1 MPPAAIYSRANH
13 KISIGAAVTH
23 WERYAFRYLAGTVIV
38 LLVGGTVFYHI
49 VERFSWVNAY
59 YFCVVTLT
67 TVGYGDVVPKTD
79 FGKIFT
85 TFYIMIGV
93 GVITTFLGS
102 LGDVAGTNVLPH
114 YRTTYFLVRATSAP
128 EPAGRTSA
136 GAMKVFGQLD
146 RS

>member
-1 MPPAAIYSRANH
+1 M
-13 KISIGAAVTH
+13 TH
-23 WERYAFRYLAGTVIV
+23 WERYAFRYLVATAAA
-38 LLVGGTVFYHI
+38 LLAGGTIFYHF

-93 GVITTFLGS
+93 GVITTFFSTLIRRRG
-102 LGDVAGTNVLPH
+102 LKMKKRVDIDVS
-114 YRTTYFLVRATSAP
+114 TSQDI
-128 EPAGRTSA
+128 EISD
-136 GAMKVFGQLD
+136 KNH
-146 RS
+146 

>member
-23 WERYAFRYLAGTVIV
+23 WERYAFRYLAGTVFV

-93 GVITTFLGS
+93 GVITTFLSTLIRRRGLKMKERMNIDITTTNS
-102 LGDVAGTNVLPH
+102 IDVSGKDH
-114 YRTTYFLVRATSAP
+114 
-128 EPAGRTSA
+128 
-136 GAMKVFGQLD
+136 
-146 RS
+146 

>member
-1 MPPAAIYSRANH
+1 MPPAAIYSGANH

-23 WERYAFRYLAGTVIV
+23 WERYAFRYLAGTVFV

-93 GVITTFLGS
+93 GVITTFLSTLIRRRGLKMKERMNIDITTTNS
-102 LGDVAGTNVLPH
+102 IDVSGKDH
-114 YRTTYFLVRATSAP
+114 
-128 EPAGRTSA
+128 
-136 GAMKVFGQLD
+136 
-146 RS
+146 